1 MLTLTRLSDWDR
13 RLARVVNQHRST
25 PGEWGVSDCLLT
37 VMDAVVAVT
46 GFDPAE
52 DIRGGKY
59 SAATGATKILRRR
72 GLADVEAALASLFP
86 PISPLMAQRGDA
98 GVVRRDGV
106 LSCGFIC
113 DRGFAVKDER
123 GLSFLP
129 QTEIKSAFKVG

>member
-1 MLTLTRLSDWDR
+1 
-13 RLARVVNQHRST
+13 
-25 PGEWGVSDCLLT
+25 
-37 VMDAVVAVT
+37 MDAVFAVA
-46 GFDPAE
+46 GFDPAD

-59 SAATGATKILRRR
+59 GTPAGATKILRRR

-86 PISPLMAQRGDA
+86 PIAPLMAQRGDV
-98 GVVRRDGV
+98 GVVERDGV